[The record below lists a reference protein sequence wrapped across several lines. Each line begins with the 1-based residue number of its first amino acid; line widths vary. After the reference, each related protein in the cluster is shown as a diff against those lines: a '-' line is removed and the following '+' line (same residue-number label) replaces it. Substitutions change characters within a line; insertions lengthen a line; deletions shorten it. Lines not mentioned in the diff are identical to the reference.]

1 MPEAPAPAPQGIPG
15 SELAGPFP
23 VGRYASVLR
32 DELRKRA
39 RVQLFGEVWNL
50 GQSRVRIYFELRDAV
65 GAVPCSMWR
74 EDFEKLGL
82 DPGALADGAQVVV
95 AGGPDYYP
103 GSRTSS
109 PSFSFSV
116 GDLRVAG
123 EGDLLAQ
130 LARLRRQLHAEGLF
144 EPQKNLQI
152 PTLPR
157 SIGVV
162 TGERGKARD
171 DVLAGLRRR
180 GWAGRLVWAF
190 APVQDRQAAPRIAQ
204 ALGDLAACGEV
215 EVIVVA
221 RGGGSLAD
229 LFAFCDETLC
239 RTVALLSVPVVASVG
254 HHTDRTLIDDV
265 AAVSCSTPTHA
276 AEAAVPLD
284 CIRARESLTA
294 GATALARRGR
304 RAVLDRAR
312 ALAALSRAPAE
323 HVARHR
329 TRLHQQ
335 VRELRA
341 SARRGVAERRG
352 LARTHGLVLDRKA
365 TATALAG
372 RTTRMAALDAFTL
385 ALAAHDPDRTLA
397 RGYALVQDDAGE
409 LVTGVEAARAAGR
422 VDVRFHYGAVRARV
436 EDYER

>member
-1 MPEAPAPAPQGIPG
+1 M
-15 SELAGPFP
+15 
-23 VGRYASVLR
+23 
-32 DELRKRA
+32 
-39 RVQLFGEVWNL
+39 
-50 GQSRVRIYFELRDAV
+50 
-65 GAVPCSMWR
+65 
-74 EDFEKLGL
+74 
-82 DPGALADGAQVVV
+82 

-130 LARLRRQLHAEGLF
+130 LARLRKQLHAEGLF
-144 EPQKNLQI
+144 EPQKNL
-152 PTLPR
+152 R
-157 SIGVV
+157 SPPSRVRSGSSPASA
-162 TGERGKARD
+162 ARR
-171 DVLAGLRRR
+171 ATTCSPACGAA
-180 GWAGRLVWAF
+180 AGRAGSCGPSPPCRIVT
-190 APVQDRQAAPRIAQ
+190 PRRAIAE

-239 RTVALLSVPVVASVG
+239 RTVALLPVPVVASVG

-284 CIRARESLTA
+284 CARARESLTA
-294 GATALARRGR
+294 CATALARHGR

-329 TRLHQQ
+329 SRLHQQ

-341 SARRGVAERRG
+341 SARRGVADRRG

-365 TATALAG
+365 TATTLAA
-372 RTTRMAALDAFTL
+372 RTSRMAALDAFAL

-397 RGYALVQDDAGE
+397 RGYALVQDDAGQ

-422 VDVRFHYGAVRARV
+422 FDVRFHDGAVRARV
-436 EDYER
+436 EDDET